1 MKKFSL
7 VTFIL
12 MFQMLLPWAGNM
24 IGAENINSNYGVST
38 WQFMY
43 SVAKPTELQLQAV
56 ESHSVFDK
64 KTEFL
69 YNQLQELCFK
79 RIPVVPGDPT
89 TRIVTRKSELFNAVK
104 RVSKGLEEEMK
115 THKISTEDATTQ
127 LNQVLNVAISAFYSE
142 DSKSFEKALH
152 ENKKDYQK
160 LMGLFSQ
167 VTLK

>member
-1 MKKFSL
+1 MKKISL

-12 MFQMLLPWAGNM
+12 VFQMLLPWTGNM
-24 IGAENINSNYGVST
+24 IGAENIGSNYGAST
-38 WQFMY
+38 WEFMY

-115 THKISTEDATTQ
+115 TRKISTEDATTQ
-127 LNQVLNVAISAFYSE
+127 LYQVLNVAISAFYSE
-142 DSKSFEKALH
+142 DSKSFEKALRK
-152 ENKKDYQK
+152 NKKDYQK
-160 LMGLFSQ
+160 LMSLFSQ